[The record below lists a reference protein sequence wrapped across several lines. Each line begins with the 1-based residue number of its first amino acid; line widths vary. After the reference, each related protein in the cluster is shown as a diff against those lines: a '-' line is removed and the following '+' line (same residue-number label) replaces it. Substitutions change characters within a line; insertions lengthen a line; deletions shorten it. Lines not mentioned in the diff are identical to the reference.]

1 MTLTINTTNELK
13 TTIKD
18 MTKQGRNR
26 VAEASAADE
35 AQGRLTKALKKVW
48 HTNHFGDFY
57 KPVGQVFSALCK
69 ELDSADVTFEC
80 NETAL
85 KHDYKKM
92 SLVMPIALDGTDTE
106 VVLVLEKCDNAEK
119 NATKTLKVNGKKGP
133 MITGKWRFATIEEET
148 AFLEGIKET
157 VLEDLIA

>member
-18 MTKQGRNR
+18 MTAQGRNR
-26 VAEASAADE
+26 VAAAVAADE
-35 AQGRLTKALKKVW
+35 AQGNLTKALKKVW
-48 HTNHFGDFY
+48 HTNHFGDLY
-57 KPVGQVFSALCK
+57 KPVGQVFTALCK
-69 ELDSADVTFEC
+69 ELDNADVAFEC

-92 SLVMPIALDGTDTE
+92 ALVMPIVDGEDTE
-106 VVLVLEKCDNAEK
+106 ILLVLEKCDNAEK

-133 MITGKWRFATIEEET
+133 MITGKWRFATVEEET
-148 AFLEGIKET
+148 AFLAGIKET

>member
-1 MTLTINTTNELK
+1 MTLTINTTTELK

-18 MTKQGRNR
+18 MTKQGRDR
-26 VAEASAADE
+26 AAAAVAADE
-35 AQGRLTKALKKVW
+35 AQGNLTKALKKVW
-48 HTNHFGDFY
+48 HTNHFGELY
-57 KPVGQVFSALCK
+57 KGVGQVFTALCK
-69 ELDSADVTFEC
+69 ELDNADVTFEC

-92 SLVMPIALDGTDTE
+92 ALVMPIAPDGTDTE
-106 VVLVLEKCDNAEK
+106 VVLVLEKRDDAEK

-133 MITGKWRFATIEEET
+133 MITGKWRFATVEEET
-148 AFLEGIKET
+148 AFLAGIKET